1 MTNFHYLFKYII
13 VGDSCNILDI
23 YKLLVVGKSNIL
35 LQFSQKK
42 FKSDHEI
49 TIGVEFGAKNISVG
63 DDKVYRIQIWDT
75 VNYKYFKKFRQDKKH
90 SNQLPELTI
99 KTASALFSSMTL
111 LKKKVLIIFPHG
123 LKSAKSSHLRRF

>member
-1 MTNFHYLFKYII
+1 MIHVII
-13 VGDSCNILDI
+13 EIDI

-75 VNYKYFKKFRQDKKH
+75 VRNK
-90 SNQLPELTI
+90 
-99 KTASALFSSMTL
+99 
-111 LKKKVLIIFPHG
+111 
-123 LKSAKSSHLRRF
+123 